1 MNPHKSRIFWALA
14 LGLALTG
21 VAAGTAQA
29 DPIKYSVIGQV
40 DTPTSGSTQNLVYY
54 NGLSLGSFMPPG
66 SIDLGSFNVSALS
79 KTVNAT
85 YTNTPFSVIVS
96 SGGTAG
102 QKIMGVIN
110 GQVGPSAASP
120 ALTAT
125 ITGSSQFGN
134 DPLPFQMNLPLNTPM
149 ALALSN
155 GAGPA
160 PTGVS
165 FAAVP
170 EPTSIAVFTVALGG
184 LGLWHRR
191 RRSGT

>member
-54 NGLSLGSFMPPG
+54 NGLS
-66 SIDLGSFNVSALS
+66 LGSFNVSALS

-170 EPTSIAVFTVALGG
+170 EPTSGFPNVSTAAN
-184 LGLWHRR
+184 
-191 RRSGT
+191 SP